1 VTFSAQQIDQ
11 SHGSDCAAVRRTL
24 ELAPLDLLPAGLLP
38 LELKALELKA
48 AELAPV
54 GGAVPAALAE
64 AVRHLDACP
73 ACQAAVRRQAVL
85 DRKIGDL
92 LRDVPVPEGLATR
105 LLQSLE
111 RASAAT
117 AGPALAVAGV
127 DAGARPVSETAPRR
141 RGRRWVISLAAAC
154 VLAAIFGAWRLIA
167 PPLSLEG
174 LIVQA
179 ETAMPTL
186 PECDKHAWP
195 PLPTTMNTRL
205 LVDAPRALPGGPAAV
220 FFFEIPPARGRP
232 AVSGRLLAVPVS
244 RLGTPPAG
252 TGFLSRAAVY
262 RGLGFCASSWVE
274 GDFAYV
280 CLVEGGERELHL
292 LERARPAAI

>member
-1 VTFSAQQIDQ
+1 MTFSVQQIDP
-11 SHGSDCAAVRRTL
+11 SRGKECAAVRRTL
-24 ELAPLDLLPAGLLP
+24 ELTP
-38 LELKALELKA
+38 LEPAEAGETVSA
-48 AELAPV
+48 A
-54 GGAVPAALAE
+54 PAD
-64 AVRHLDACP
+64 AVRHLETCA
-73 ACQAAVRRQAVL
+73 ACQAAVRRQTAL
-85 DRKIGDL
+85 DRKIGEL
-92 LRDVPVPEGLATR
+92 LRDVPVPDGLANR
-105 LLQSLE
+105 LRQSLE
-111 RASAAT
+111 RASAAM
-117 AGPALAVAGV
+117 AGPALAVASA
-127 DAGARPVSETAPRR
+127 DACARPAPETAPRR
-141 RGRRWVISLAAAC
+141 RGGRWMIWLAAAC
-154 VLAAIFGAWRLIA
+154 VLAAVFGGWRLIA

-179 ETAMPTL
+179 ETALPTL
-186 PECDKHAWP
+186 PECDKSAWP
-195 PLPTTMNTRL
+195 PLPATMNTRL
-205 LVDAPRALPGGPAAV
+205 LVDAPRALPGGPGAV